1 MINKTKGK
9 VELYTPTE
17 KLINSTAHLLSH
29 FAFPKK
35 NAIFE
40 VDKKMAKTNT
50 IETIAMA
57 LLVIGGLNW
66 GLTALGY
73 NIVAMLL
80 GTIPLLEKAV
90 YLLVGLS
97 ALYIAYTLMKK

>member
-1 MINKTKGK
+1 MGK
-9 VELYTPTE
+9 D
-17 KLINSTAHLLSH
+17 N
-29 FAFPKK
+29 
-35 NAIFE
+35 
-40 VDKKMAKTNT
+40 M
-50 IETIAMA
+50 IETVAMA

-80 GTIPLLEKAV
+80 GTVPLLEKAV

-97 ALYIAYTLMKK
+97 ALYIAYTLIKK